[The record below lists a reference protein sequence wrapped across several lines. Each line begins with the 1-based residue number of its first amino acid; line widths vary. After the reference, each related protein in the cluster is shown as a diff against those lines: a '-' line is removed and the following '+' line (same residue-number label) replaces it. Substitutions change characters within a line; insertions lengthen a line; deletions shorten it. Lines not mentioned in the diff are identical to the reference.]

1 MIKNLKNNKASGT
14 DNIPAEVWKAG
25 ICNEQLLYICN
36 RVYNQQLV
44 DMWRQSCIVPLPN
57 KSDLPLATNYRGI
70 SLTPIAAK
78 IYHKLL
84 LHRIRP
90 VLENILRHNPNGF
103 RENRSTAAQIFIRR
117 IIEGVKQKQ
126 LPAVIIFVDF
136 SKAFDSI
143 DRSKMEQMLEV
154 YGIPNEIIKVIYK
167 NTQVFVRSPDGDT
180 EFFDIM
186 PTVLQGE
193 TLAPYFFII
202 VFDYVLKNLDQDKN
216 LVLL

>member
-1 MIKNLKNNKASGT
+1 
-14 DNIPAEVWKAG
+14 
-25 ICNEQLLYICN
+25 
-36 RVYNQQLV
+36 
-44 DMWRQSCIVPLPN
+44 
-57 KSDLPLATNYRGI
+57 
-70 SLTPIAAK
+70 
-78 IYHKLL
+78 
-84 LHRIRP
+84 
-90 VLENILRHNPNGF
+90 
-103 RENRSTAAQIFIRR
+103 
-117 IIEGVKQKQ
+117 
-126 LPAVIIFVDF
+126 
-136 SKAFDSI
+136 
-143 DRSKMEQMLEV
+143 MLEV